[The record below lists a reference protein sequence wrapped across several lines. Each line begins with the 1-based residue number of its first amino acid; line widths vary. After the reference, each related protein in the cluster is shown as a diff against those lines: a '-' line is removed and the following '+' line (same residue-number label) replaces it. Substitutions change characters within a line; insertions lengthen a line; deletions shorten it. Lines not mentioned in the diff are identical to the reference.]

1 MATLL
6 ILLTMITESQYKT
19 ALKVVS
25 EYKKQQKYLKPKEC
39 QHYNTD
45 WSIEEQRYVCLD
57 CDFKGPKKS
66 EE

>member
-1 MATLL
+1 MGT
-6 ILLTMITESQYKT
+6 IFIILTMITEKQYKT

-25 EYKKQQKYLKPKEC
+25 DYKKQQKSLKPKEC

-57 CDFKGPKKS
+57 CDFKGPKKG
-66 EE
+66 E